1 MIKALKL
8 PHLRR
13 KIIFTFLVII
23 IFRSFAFIPV
33 PGVDVSAIKA
43 YVNSNQLLGIY
54 NLLGGGG
61 LQNFSII
68 TLGLGPYINA
78 SIILQLF
85 TTMIPSLEELSK
97 EGESGREKINQYT
110 RLLTVPIAIMQAYG
124 IYFLLSKQASIGGQ
138 PVLGDLNVFGL
149 LVLITTMTA
158 GSMLLVWIGDMVTEY
173 GVGNGVSM
181 LIFVGIISSLPVSVF
196 QLVASVQAIG
206 LITVAIFALVSLAVI
221 VGVVLVN
228 EGTRNIPIEYGRRG
242 TLSQKVT
249 NHLPIKLNQA
259 GVIPI
264 IFAVSI
270 VTLPT
275 ILSGPLSA
283 ASRPFLYNTGIF
295 LAQNFNPQSLG
306 YNLLYFTL
314 VVGFTF
320 FYTFVQFNPEKI
332 ADDIKRRG
340 GFIPGIR
347 PGKST
352 KEYLQGV
359 VTRLTLFGSVFL
371 GLIAI
376 LPYIVQSLTGLTGL
390 SIGGTG
396 LLIVVSVVLETVRQ
410 IQSQAVSRS
419 YTGYLD

>member
-13 KIIFTFLVII
+13 KILFTFLVIV
-23 IFRSFAFIPV
+23 IFRFLAFIPV
-33 PGVDVSAIKA
+33 PGVDVSAVKS
-43 YVNSNQLLGIY
+43 YVESNQLLGIY

-61 LQNFSII
+61 LQNFSLI

-78 SIILQLF
+78 SIIIQLF
-85 TTMIPSLEELSK
+85 TAMIPSLEELSK

-110 RLLTVPIAIMQAYG
+110 RLLSLPISVMQAYG
-124 IYFLLSKQASIGGQ
+124 IYFLLSNQAQIGTQ
-138 PVLGDLNVFGL
+138 KVLGDLDAFGL
-149 LVLITTMTA
+149 LVLITSMTA
-158 GSMLLVWIGDMVTEY
+158 GSMLLVWVGDLVTEY
-173 GVGNGVSM
+173 GIGNGVSI
-181 LIFVGIISSLPVSVF
+181 LIFAGIISSLPFAALQFISSA
-196 QLVASVQAIG
+196 QLIG
-206 LITVAIFALVSLAVI
+206 LMSIVVFLFLSLIVIF
-221 VGVVLVN
+221 GVVLVN

-242 TLSQKVT
+242 TLSQKVS

-275 ILSGPLSA
+275 IISGPLSA
-283 ASRPFLYNTGIF
+283 ASQPYLYNTGIF
-295 LAQNFNPQSLG
+295 LAQNFNPQSWG
-306 YNLLYFTL
+306 YNLLYFLL

-352 KEYLQGV
+352 KEYLQSV

-376 LPYIVQSLTGLTGL
+376 LPYIVQNITGLTNL
-390 SIGGTG
+390 SVGGTG

-410 IQSQAVSRS
+410 IQSQAVNKS
-419 YTGYLD
+419 YSSYLD